1 MLEQFRATVGPSE
14 NKKVAYLS
22 SNGAWVRKELQT
34 EQIMIIVQFEL
45 QDLPPAVSLL
55 SAGIVV
61 NCSQTV
67 REDREEAAAA

>member
-1 MLEQFRATVGPSE
+1 MTCRIPS
-14 NKKVAYLS
+14 
-22 SNGAWVRKELQT
+22 GAWERKELLT
-34 EQIMIIVQFEL
+34 EQIKILVQFEFE
-45 QDLPPAVSLL
+45 DLPPAVSLL